1 MTHKRSRQAF
11 EADLQ
16 AQQSPYVIYG
26 TPLPPLDPSTRD
38 DGSYVPVW
46 KQEVTDEQGRKRLHG
61 AFTGGFSAGYVV
73 MSTPSSDWPQLIVA
87 LRYFNTVG
95 SKDGWT
101 PSTFVSSRT
110 DKKKNA
116 SAARQQR
123 PEDFMDD
130 EDLAEA
136 EEARMLQTNRKF
148 AGLGSTAD
156 ELSRPDQ
163 LMGILR
169 TSGETMGIKLLKKMG
184 WREGQGVG
192 PKLRRKARTDDGDN
206 APSEGSQETHLFA
219 PENSKMI
226 AFVRKDNRRGLG
238 LDGEGRLGGDGVVK
252 APSDKM
258 RHHEEDDVGI
268 ETIADHSRSKKSQ
281 PAPRSGL
288 GVGILNDNGSDDE
301 DPYNMGPKISYNR
314 VVGRDKKKKKLETI
328 KSAANPLLNNK
339 PVFISKK
346 AATSKRSSTFR
357 RCHDGRLPL
366 DGFVLSSSEDPLVS
380 IFSNDG
386 KYPAPEIPKGWKSSK
401 KPLSASLSAATPYR
415 SAADVAKASTLS
427 PRSRA
432 TLLGEAPLPGKSIFD
447 YLNPAARSRIALI
460 TNNQNLPPA
469 LGEATSPHP
478 PQSRLQAKSLHSLVP
493 PLSAESALAALQ
505 RGTTG
510 WMPYAEDPAK
520 RARYQLFLEI
530 SASLR
535 PPGTLP
541 DRAPDTSNDDW
552 VKEMQEFAHAA
563 QIFKPMTGMMA
574 SRFTSSSS
582 SSSAH
587 VLDRGPKSATVDKEE
602 LLTRP
607 SEKPKDPA
615 AEAARL
621 GMFGRLTRHTQPFY
635 PTRLLCKRFNVQPP
649 AHVQTDPGA
658 EKAGPQTTDESKSG
672 QEYSQAVPQKRLE
685 LLGKQD
691 MDELMRESG
700 FGKRRENDGL
710 LDETREGAKELEAKE
725 VENKVVNP
733 ERNDAIEKERP
744 GEELFKAIF
753 GSDSEDE

>member
-1 MTHKRSRQAF
+1 
-11 EADLQ
+11 
-16 AQQSPYVIYG
+16 
-26 TPLPPLDPSTRD
+26 
-38 DGSYVPVW
+38 
-46 KQEVTDEQGRKRLHG
+46 
-61 AFTGGFSAGYVV
+61 
-73 MSTPSSDWPQLIVA
+73 
-87 LRYFNTVG
+87 
-95 SKDGWT
+95 
-101 PSTFVSSRT
+101 
-110 DKKKNA
+110 
-116 SAARQQR
+116 
-123 PEDFMDD
+123 MDA

-136 EEARMLQTNRKF
+136 EEARKLQTNKMF

-156 ELSRPDQ
+156 EISRPEH
-163 LMGILR
+163 LMDILR
-169 TSGETMGIKLLKKMG
+169 TTGETMGIKLLTKMG

-192 PKLRRKARTDDGDN
+192 PKLRRKARTDDRDN
-206 APSEGSQETHLFA
+206 APSEDSQETHLFA

-226 AFVRKDNRRGLG
+226 AFVRKDDRKGLG
-238 LDGEGRLGGDGVVK
+238 LDSKGRLGGDGVVE
-252 APSDKM
+252 APSDRM
-258 RHHEEDDVGI
+258 GHHEEEDVGI
-268 ETIADHSRSKKSQ
+268 GTIADRGRLKKKQLASRT
-281 PAPRSGL
+281 GL

-314 VVGRDKKKKKLETI
+314 VIGRDKKKKKLETI

-346 AATSKRSSTFR
+346 AATSKLSSTLR

-401 KPLSASLSAATPYR
+401 KPLSTSTSATTPYR

-432 TLLGEAPLPGKSIFD
+432 VLLGEAPLPGKSVFD
-447 YLNPAARSRIALI
+447 YLNPAARSRIASL

-478 PQSRLQAKSLHSLVP
+478 PQSHPQAKSLHSLIP
-493 PLSAESALAALQ
+493 PLSAESALAALR
-505 RGTTG
+505 RGTAG

-541 DRAPDTSNDDW
+541 DRAPDAGTDDW

-582 SSSAH
+582 SSAH
-587 VLDRGPKSATVDKEE
+587 VPDRGPKSATVDKEE

-649 AHVQTDPGA
+649 AHVQVDPRP

-700 FGKRRENDGL
+700 FGRRREHDGL
-710 LDETREGAKELEAKE
+710 LDEAREGIKELGTKE
-725 VENKVVNP
+725 VENNVVDP